1 MVVSRKK
8 RNAWKPVGK
17 PENKGLHYIWEQLPV
32 RYVCVHGKYTT
43 LKDQDFSRV

>member
-8 RNAWKPVGK
+8 KKGMGNQWEK
-17 PENKGLHYIWEQLPV
+17 PENKRLQYIWEQLPV

-43 LKDQDFSRV
+43 LKSVFH